1 MSAHPSAEQL
11 SAFLD
16 LELPDGVRLSIEEH
30 LGACDACA
38 GHLAE
43 LASVDEAARSLPFQE
58 PVGYFDDFASR
69 VRGRLA
75 VRPARRTLPVW
86 SWAAAAAVLLA
97 VVTPLALRE
106 RSAQA
111 PAAAI
116 LQKEAS
122 PMAADAA
129 PPAMASKPQAPP
141 AGAGARASEGADR
154 GFMDANR
161 RRASEA
167 ERQDRLERRDRP
179 AEDALEFRSRLSRD
193 KTEAA
198 AEPPRPAATAPPAR
212 LEEQTAEKLKSLGY
226 AAPPLASGQRPHGP
240 HPQQYA
246 PPPAAPAPAEESL
259 ALSAPVVDETL
270 DRVRDTDVAQEEED
284 RFARE
289 KRSPAPRPQ
298 AAPAGGIAG
307 GAAAETKLDAGSSLK
322 KSVPAPTGD
331 DARRRREAFRRMARE
346 HPAGASA
353 DAARVGTIEEGVR
366 AYRLDGR
373 PEDRAIAERDGRAYL
388 ARPDALQAPR
398 VRALLRELEAIR

>member
-16 LELPDGVRLSIEEH
+16 QELPDGVRLSIEEH

-69 VRGRLA
+69 VRGRLT
-75 VRPARRTLPVW
+75 VRPRRTLPVW

-106 RSAQA
+106 RSAPA
-111 PAAAI
+111 PAAI
-116 LQKEAS
+116 MQKEA
-122 PMAADAA
+122 PARAADAA
-129 PPAMASKPQAPP
+129 PPAMAPGPQAPP
-141 AGAGARASEGADR
+141 AGAGAGASEGADR
-154 GFMDANR
+154 GFMDAR
-161 RRASEA
+161 GRRASEA
-167 ERQDRLERRDRP
+167 ERQGRLERRDRP
-179 AEDALEFRSRLSRD
+179 ADALEFQSRLSRD
-193 KTEAA
+193 KAEAA

-240 HPQQYA
+240 HPQQYT

-259 ALSAPVVDETL
+259 ASSAPVVDETL
-270 DRVRDTDVAQEEED
+270 DGVRDTDMAQEKDD
-284 RFARE
+284 RFPRA
-289 KRSPAPRPQ
+289 KRSAPRPQ
-298 AAPAGGIAG
+298 AAPADGTAG
-307 GAAAETKLDAGSSLK
+307 GAAAETKLGATSSLQ

-346 HPAGASA
+346 HPDGASA
-353 DAARVGTIEEGVR
+353 DASRVGTIEEGVR

-398 VRALLRELEAIR
+398 VRALLRELSEPRS